1 MSLFEQQIWTR
12 LLLIP
17 GSTLHHEIRTKG
29 WLALYYASL
38 FERQIRSTFLHV
50 SKVLWAVFLTFS
62 LVSFYKHISSS
73 EAPGFN
79 AKIVDENSKASFLL
93 PTVTAAV
100 PNKIP
105 KDSFH
110 LAYIFYFTLGLD
122 YLLPWNAFI
131 TAVDYFAHLYPYASV
146 DRIFSI
152 VYIVVSLFC
161 LLLIIFY
168 SHKSEAYVRINVGL
182 SFFVVSLIAVPHG
195 CVLHQGSG

>member
-1 MSLFEQQIWTR
+1 MNSAHSVLTIQLGDGGYDCSEFTS
-12 LLLIP
+12 P
-17 GSTLHHEIRTKG
+17 SSHLHDD
-29 WLALYYASL
+29 LS
-38 FERQIRSTFLHV
+38 
-50 SKVLWAVFLTFS
+50 AVG
-62 LVSFYKHISSS
+62 SSS
-73 EAPGFN
+73 KTMQTPLVANSDWLESAGDIKAPGFN